1 MDGSQI
7 KPIEALQAI
16 LEMDNIAE
24 QLPDEELAV
33 IGQDVVTEH
42 GIDWSSMGD
51 WRERMERGLDLAALV
66 KKEKNYPFKGASNL
80 KYPLITTAAL
90 QFNARA
96 YPAIV
101 PSDDVVKVQVHGNDP
116 SGQKAARGERVA
128 QYLSYELSSEVEEWE
143 ETTDE
148 LLTIL
153 PIVGT
158 VVR

>member
-80 KYPLITTAAL
+80 KYPLITSAAL

-101 PSDDVVKVQVHGNDP
+101 PSDDVV
-116 SGQKAARGERVA
+116 
-128 QYLSYELSSEVEEWE
+128 
-143 ETTDE
+143 
-148 LLTIL
+148 
-153 PIVGT
+153 
-158 VVR
+158 

>member
-33 IGQDVVTEH
+33 IGQDVVTEY

-66 KKEKNYPFKGASNL
+66 KKEKNYPFKGE
-80 KYPLITTAAL
+80 IG
-90 QFNARA
+90 RA
-96 YPAIV
+96 HV
-101 PSDDVVKVQVHGNDP
+101 
-116 SGQKAARGERVA
+116 
-128 QYLSYELSSEVEEWE
+128 
-143 ETTDE
+143 
-148 LLTIL
+148 
-153 PIVGT
+153 
-158 VVR
+158 